1 MQPKGA
7 FASLHVIRYPS
18 IFNWEHLYAEW
29 RLLVSKTPKLV
40 LIGELF
46 SSDDD
51 NVGMVVGV
59 GVRSSAN
66 IAAILS
72 DGLPHPPQQSSCN
85 SRLYPSGKI

>member
-1 MQPKGA
+1 MVP
-7 FASLHVIRYPS
+7 
-18 IFNWEHLYAEW
+18 
-29 RLLVSKTPKLV
+29 KTPKLV

-46 SSDDD
+46 GSDDD

-85 SRLYPSGKI
+85 SRLCDSGKI

>member
-1 MQPKGA
+1 MGE
-7 FASLHVIRYPS
+7 R
-18 IFNWEHLYAEW
+18 
-29 RLLVSKTPKLV
+29 
-40 LIGELF
+40 ELF
-46 SSDDD
+46 GSDDD

-85 SRLYPSGKI
+85 SRLCDSGKI

>member
-1 MQPKGA
+1 M
-7 FASLHVIRYPS
+7 
-18 IFNWEHLYAEW
+18 
-29 RLLVSKTPKLV
+29 

-46 SSDDD
+46 GSDDD

-72 DGLPHPPQQSSCN
+72 DGLPHPPQQSSFSC
-85 SRLYPSGKI
+85 RLCDAGKI